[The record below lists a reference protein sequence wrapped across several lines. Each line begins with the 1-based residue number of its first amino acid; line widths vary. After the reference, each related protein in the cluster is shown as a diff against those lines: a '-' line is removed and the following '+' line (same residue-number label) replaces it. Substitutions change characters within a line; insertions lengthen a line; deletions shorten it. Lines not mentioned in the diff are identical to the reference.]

1 MATKIQVRR
10 DTAANWTSANTV
22 LSDGEMGYETDTGYM
37 KIGDGAT
44 AWSSL
49 AYFTP
54 GDVSDDNTTYTIS
67 VAQAGADANVTLT
80 GSDASNDTVTMV
92 AGNNLTVTV
101 AGDNVTMDVDTDLA
115 NYSNATTAFISNIT
129 AEAIGSLSDVDVSAV
144 ADGSVLAY
152 DQVAGNWVAGAPA
165 VGALNDLS
173 DVDEASPS
181 AGDLLHYTAGTG
193 WTGTTTLNS
202 SFSTPGI
209 RLKGTLEKDYNQFG
223 TLTGTD
229 GDTITHT
236 GNLGNGPNFYHSD
249 TDYNFVANFEDC
261 FLNAG
266 TFGKFTIMINN
277 ETEFRSSICTNILIN
292 GFAPNL
298 QWVNGE
304 APTKGTPGEVDII
317 EVTVLNTATNLLSN
331 LLEPQINA
339 DVYVWAHHL
348 TADDKL
354 DGDLTGSVFGD
365 DSTLLVDGVNN
376 TIPAANLSGA
386 LPAIDGSALTGVT
399 AGSVDFADV
408 TNTPTTIAGY
418 GITDAITDVVSD
430 TTPQLGGNLD
440 LNNNDITG
448 TGNIDITSGNVTLQ
462 SGSLDVTGT
471 STFTGNIVVD
481 QGNDIQIQKSVSAN
495 NETLG
500 RITATTGSVEYGE
513 IEFKTG
519 ADGFADN
526 SEINWYARIG
536 GAKTAVFEIKGTS
549 LGKSGF
555 EINPTGSASLDFFMQ
570 SSGDPTLIF
579 ADAGD
584 DRVGFGKIP
593 TQGKVDVDG
602 DVYAT
607 TFVGALA
614 FSNLTSTPT
623 TLAGYGITD
632 AATSAQGALADT
644 AVQPAALGN
653 IEFGT
658 GTIDTNDSS
667 AVTITPAVI
676 MSSDATVENS
686 LTVTN
691 TITADTV
698 TGKIVATAGTAP
710 TVATEAGEIGEIRF
724 DNTNMYLK
732 CPDGNWRRVAL
743 SGLV

>member
-67 VAQAGADANVTLT
+67 VAQVGADADITLT
-80 GSDASNDTVTMV
+80 GSDASTDTVV
-92 AGNNLTVTV
+92 LAAGTNLTLTV
-101 AGDNVTMDVDTDLA
+101 AGDDITMDVDNDLS
-115 NYSNATTAFISNIT
+115 NYDNTTTAFISNIT

-144 ADGSVLAY
+144 ANGSVLAY
-152 DQVAGNWVAGAPA
+152 NSTSGNWEAGAPA
-165 VGALNDLS
+165 VEAISDLS
-173 DVDEASPS
+173 DVDTSGAAVGAHLQYDGANWTSQLTDFN
-181 AGDLLHYTAGTG
+181 AGKVFLSGLSTNKFIQYRNAVITIGAI
-193 WTGTTTLNS
+193 S
-202 SFSTPGI
+202 SGDSVDFPTDS
-209 RLKGTLEKDYNQFG
+209 
-223 TLTGTD
+223 GTD
-229 GDTITHT
+229 AAMEWQVNNPG
-236 GNLGNGPNFYHSD
+236 
-249 TDYNFVANFEDC
+249 TDFVANITPGPV
-261 FLNAG
+261 N
-266 TFGKFTIMINN
+266 INRSQY
-277 ETEFRSSICTNILIN
+277 FRIIIDNTTGAEKGSISGLER
-292 GFAPNL
+292 F
-298 QWVNGE
+298 
-304 APTKGTPGEVDII
+304 GTPQTVNWTNGSLPVVSGE
-317 EVTVLNTATNLLSN
+317 
-331 LLEPQINA
+331 
-339 DVYVWAHHL
+339 DVYDIYEFYCFRGDGGSDETWYGTLL
-348 TADDKL
+348 TQRF
-354 DGDLTGSVFGD
+354 DGDFTGSLFGD

-386 LPAIDGSALTGVT
+386 LPAIDGSALTGVV
-399 AGSVDFADV
+399 AGTVDFADV

-440 LNNNDITG
+440 LNSNDITG
-448 TGNIDITSGNVTLQ
+448 TGNVDITSGNVTLQ
-462 SGSLDVTGT
+462 SGDLNVTGT

-481 QGNDIQIQKSVSAN
+481 QGNDIQIQKTVSAN
-495 NETLG
+495 NETIG
-500 RITATTGSVEYGE
+500 KITATTGSVEYGE

-644 AVQPAALGN
+644 AVQPADLGN

-667 AVTITPAVI
+667 AVTITPTVI

-691 TITADTV
+691 NITANTV
-698 TGKIVATAGTAP
+698 TGIIVATPGTAP
-710 TVATEAGEIGEIRF
+710 ALASDPGQTGEIRID
-724 DNTNMYLK
+724 DNFIYVKTPSGDWK
-732 CPDGNWRRVAL
+732 KATL
-743 SGLV
+743 SNLV

>member
-101 AGDNVTMDVDTDLA
+101 AGDNVTMDVDNDLA
-115 NYSNATTAFISNIT
+115 NYSNATTAFISDIT

-144 ADGSVLAY
+144 ANGSVLSY
-152 DQVAGNWVAGAPA
+152 NSTSGNWEAGDPA
-165 VGALNDLS
+165 VGAISDLS
-173 DVDEASPS
+173 DVDVTSPGQWSHLHWDGANWVDEAVYFYTTKRF
-181 AGDLLHYTAGTG
+181 AGGMATDRFIELQNRVITIGAISSGDSVDFPTSFAGG
-193 WTGTTTLNS
+193 ADY
-202 SFSTPGI
+202 GI
-209 RLKGTLEKDYNQFG
+209 EWQVNNP
-223 TLTGTD
+223 GTD
-229 GDTITHT
+229 
-236 GNLGNGPNFYHSD
+236 
-249 TDYNFVANFEDC
+249 FVANITPGPV
-261 FLNAG
+261 N
-266 TFGKFTIMINN
+266 IN
-277 ETEFRSSICTNILIN
+277 TSTYFRIIIDNTS
-292 GFAPNL
+292 G
-298 QWVNGE
+298 V
-304 APTKGTPGEVDII
+304 TKGSISGLERNG
-317 EVTVLNTATNLLSN
+317 TVQTVNWTNGSL
-331 LLEPQINA
+331 PVVRGD
-339 DVYVWAHHL
+339 DVYDIYEFYCFRGNGGSDETWYGTLL
-348 TADDKL
+348 TGDDKL

-376 TIPAANLSGA
+376 TIPAVNLSGA

-418 GITDAITDVVSD
+418 GITDAIPDVVSD

-710 TVATEAGEIGEIRF
+710 TVATEPGEIGEIRF
-724 DNTNMYLK
+724 DNSNMYLK

>member
-67 VAQAGADANVTLT
+67 VAQVGADADITLT
-80 GSDASNDTVTMV
+80 GSDASTDTVV
-92 AGNNLTVTV
+92 LAAGTNLTLTV
-101 AGDNVTMDVDTDLA
+101 AGDDITMDVDNDLS
-115 NYSNATTAFISNIT
+115 NYDNTTTAFISNIT

-144 ADGSVLAY
+144 ANGSVLAY
-152 DQVAGNWVAGAPA
+152 NSTSGNWEAGAPA
-165 VGALNDLS
+165 VEAISDLS
-173 DVDEASPS
+173 DVDTSGAAVGAHLQYDGANWTSQLTDFN
-181 AGDLLHYTAGTG
+181 AGKVFLSGLSTNKFIQYRNAVITIGAI
-193 WTGTTTLNS
+193 S
-202 SFSTPGI
+202 SGDSVDFPTDS
-209 RLKGTLEKDYNQFG
+209 
-223 TLTGTD
+223 GTD
-229 GDTITHT
+229 AAMEWQVNNPG
-236 GNLGNGPNFYHSD
+236 
-249 TDYNFVANFEDC
+249 TDFVANITPGPV
-261 FLNAG
+261 N
-266 TFGKFTIMINN
+266 INRSQY
-277 ETEFRSSICTNILIN
+277 FRIIIDNTTGAEKGSISGLER
-292 GFAPNL
+292 F
-298 QWVNGE
+298 
-304 APTKGTPGEVDII
+304 GTPQTVNWTNGSLPVVSGE
-317 EVTVLNTATNLLSN
+317 
-331 LLEPQINA
+331 
-339 DVYVWAHHL
+339 DVYDIYEFYCFRGDGGSDETWYGTLL
-348 TADDKL
+348 TQRF
-354 DGDLTGSVFGD
+354 DGDFTGSLFGD

-386 LPAIDGSALTGVT
+386 LPAIDGSALTGVV
-399 AGSVDFADV
+399 AGTVDFADV

-440 LNNNDITG
+440 LNSNDITG
-448 TGNIDITSGNVTLQ
+448 TGNVDITSGNVTLQ
-462 SGSLDVTGT
+462 SGDLNVTGT

-481 QGNDIQIQKSVSAN
+481 QGNDIQIQKTVSAN
-495 NETLG
+495 NETIG
-500 RITATTGSVEYGE
+500 KITATTGSVEYGE

-644 AVQPAALGN
+644 AVQPASLGN

-667 AVTITPAVI
+667 AVTITPTVI

-691 TITADTV
+691 TITANTV
-698 TGKIVATAGTAP
+698 TGIIVATPGTAP
-710 TVATEAGEIGEIRF
+710 ALASDPGETGEIRID
-724 DNTNMYLK
+724 DNFIYVKTPSGDWKKATL
-732 CPDGNWRRVAL
+732 GN
-743 SGLV
+743 LV

>member
-22 LSDGEMGYETDTGYM
+22 LSSGEMGYETDTGFM

-67 VAQAGADANVTLT
+67 VAQVGADADITLT
-80 GSDASNDTVTMV
+80 GSDASTDTVV
-92 AGNNLTVTV
+92 LAAGTNLTLTV
-101 AGDNVTMDVDTDLA
+101 AGDDITMDVDNDLS
-115 NYSNATTAFISNIT
+115 NYDNTTTAFISNIT
-129 AEAIGSLSDVDVSAV
+129 AEAIGSLSDVDVSSLAS
-144 ADGSVLAY
+144 GHVLAY
-152 DQVAGNWVAGAPA
+152 DGANWVAGAPA
-165 VGALNDLS
+165 VIAASDLS
-173 DVDEASPS
+173 DVDTTGAAVGSHFQYDGTNWTAEQTNFNSGKTFLSGLQTNRFIEYRNALITIGSIS
-181 AGDLLHYTAGTG
+181 SGDSVDFPTD
-193 WTGTTTLNS
+193 S
-202 SFSTPGI
+202 
-209 RLKGTLEKDYNQFG
+209 
-223 TLTGTD
+223 GTD
-229 GDTITHT
+229 AAMEWEVNNPG
-236 GNLGNGPNFYHSD
+236 
-249 TDYNFVANFEDC
+249 TDFVANITPGPV
-261 FLNAG
+261 N
-266 TFGKFTIMINN
+266 INRSQY
-277 ETEFRSSICTNILIN
+277 FRIIIDNTT
-292 GFAPNL
+292 
-298 QWVNGE
+298 GE
-304 APTKGTPGEVDII
+304 TKGSISGLERFGTSQTVNWTNGSLPVVSGDNVYDIY
-317 EVTVLNTATNLLSN
+317 EFYCFRGDGGSDETWYGTLLT
-331 LLEPQINA
+331 QRF
-339 DVYVWAHHL
+339 
-348 TADDKL
+348 
-354 DGDLTGSVFGD
+354 DGDFTGSLFGD
-365 DSTLLVDGVNN
+365 DSTLLVDGINN

-386 LPAIDGSALTGVT
+386 LPAIDGSALTGVV
-399 AGSVDFADV
+399 AGTVDFADV

-440 LNNNDITG
+440 LNSNDITG
-448 TGNIDITSGNVTLQ
+448 TGNVDITSGNVTLQ
-462 SGSLDVTGT
+462 SGDLNVTGT

-481 QGNDIQIQKSVSAN
+481 QGNDIQIKKSVSAN
-495 NETLG
+495 NETIG
-500 RITATTGSVEYGE
+500 KITATTGSVEYGE

-519 ADGFADN
+519 ADGFASN

-536 GAKTAVFEIKGTS
+536 GSKVPVFEIKGTS

-555 EINPTGSASLDFFMQ
+555 EINPNANASLDFFMQ
-570 SSGDPTLIF
+570 GATDPTLIF

-584 DRVGFGKIP
+584 DRIGFGKIP

-614 FSNLTSTPT
+614 FSNLTGVPT

-667 AVTITPAVI
+667 AVTITPTVV

-691 TITADTV
+691 NITANTIA
-698 TGKIVATAGTAP
+698 GKIVATPGTAP
-710 TVATEAGEIGEIRF
+710 ALASDPGEAGEIRI
-724 DNTNMYLK
+724 DNNFIYVKTPGGDWKKANL
-732 CPDGNWRRVAL
+732 GN
-743 SGLV
+743 LV

>member
-10 DTAANWTSANTV
+10 DTAANWTSADTV
-22 LSDGEMGYETDTGYM
+22 LSEGEIGYETDTGYM
-37 KIGDGAT
+37 KIGDGST
-44 AWSSL
+44 AWTALS
-49 AYFTP
+49 YFAP
-54 GDVSDDNTTYTIS
+54 NPVDDNTTYTYSI
-67 VAQAGADANVTLT
+67 AQEGSDATMTLG
-80 GSDASNDTVTMV
+80 GSDASSDVVTLV
-92 AGNNLTVTV
+92 AGTQLTLTV
-101 AGDNVTMDVDTDLA
+101 AGDNVTMDVDNDLA
-115 NYSNATTAFISNIT
+115 NYSNTTTAFISDIT

-144 ADGSVLAY
+144 ADGSVLSY
-152 DQVAGNWVAGAPA
+152 NSGTGNWEAGAPA
-165 VGALNDLS
+165 VVELNDLS

-181 AGDLLHYTAGTG
+181 PGDVLTYQAGTG
-193 WTGTTTLNS
+193 WTGTTELSASLNM
-202 SFSTPGI
+202 PGI
-209 RLKGTLEKDYNQFG
+209 RLRSTLQNNFNTFG
-223 TLTGTD
+223 TLTGND
-229 GDTITHT
+229 GDTIAHT

-249 TDYNFVANFEDC
+249 TDHNFVANFEEC
-261 FLNAG
+261 SLNAN
-266 TFGKFTIMINN
+266 TFGNFTIMINN
-277 ETEFRSSICTNILIN
+277 ETEGRSSICTDILIN

-304 APTKGTPGEVDII
+304 APVKGTPGEVDII
-317 EVTVLNTATNLLSN
+317 EVTVLNLGSNTLSN
-331 LLEPQINA
+331 LLEPSVNA

-348 TADDKL
+348 TQDIKL
-354 DGDLTGSVFGD
+354 DGDLTGSIFGD

-386 LPAIDGSALTGVT
+386 LPALDGSALTGVV
-399 AGSVDFADV
+399 AGTVDFADV

-440 LNNNDITG
+440 LNSNDITG
-448 TGNIDITSGNVTLQ
+448 TGNVDITSGNVTLQ
-462 SGSLDVTGT
+462 SGDLNVTGT

-481 QGNDIQIQKSVSAN
+481 QGNDIQIQKTVSAN
-495 NETLG
+495 NETIG
-500 RITATTGSVEYGE
+500 KITATTGSVEYGE

-644 AVQPAALGN
+644 AVQPASLGN

-691 TITADTV
+691 NITANTV
-698 TGKIVATAGTAP
+698 TGIIVATPGTAP
-710 TVATEAGEIGEIRF
+710 ALASDPGQTGEIRID
-724 DNTNMYLK
+724 DNFIYVKTPSGDWK
-732 CPDGNWRRVAL
+732 KATL
-743 SGLV
+743 SNLV

>member
-67 VAQAGADANVTLT
+67 VAQVGADADITLT
-80 GSDASNDTVTMV
+80 GSDASTDTVV
-92 AGNNLTVTV
+92 LAAGTNLTLTV
-101 AGDNVTMDVDTDLA
+101 AGDDITMDVDNDLS
-115 NYSNATTAFISNIT
+115 NYDNTTTAFISNIT

-144 ADGSVLAY
+144 ANGSVLAY
-152 DQVAGNWVAGAPA
+152 NSTSGNWEAGAPA
-165 VGALNDLS
+165 VEAISDLS
-173 DVDEASPS
+173 DVDTSGAAVGAHLQYDGANWTSQLTDFN
-181 AGDLLHYTAGTG
+181 AGKVFLSGLSTNKFIQYRNAVITIGAI
-193 WTGTTTLNS
+193 S
-202 SFSTPGI
+202 SGDSVDFPTDS
-209 RLKGTLEKDYNQFG
+209 
-223 TLTGTD
+223 GTD
-229 GDTITHT
+229 AAMEWQVNNPG
-236 GNLGNGPNFYHSD
+236 
-249 TDYNFVANFEDC
+249 TDFVANITPGPV
-261 FLNAG
+261 N
-266 TFGKFTIMINN
+266 INRSQY
-277 ETEFRSSICTNILIN
+277 FRIIIDNTTGAEKGSISGLER
-292 GFAPNL
+292 F
-298 QWVNGE
+298 
-304 APTKGTPGEVDII
+304 GTPQTVNWTNGSLPVVSGE
-317 EVTVLNTATNLLSN
+317 
-331 LLEPQINA
+331 
-339 DVYVWAHHL
+339 DVYDIYEFYCFRGDGGSDETWYGTLL
-348 TADDKL
+348 TQRF
-354 DGDLTGSVFGD
+354 DGDFTGSLFGD

-386 LPAIDGSALTGVT
+386 LPAIDGSALTGVV
-399 AGSVDFADV
+399 AGTVDFADV

-440 LNNNDITG
+440 LNSNDITG
-448 TGNIDITSGNVTLQ
+448 TGNVDITSGNVTLQ
-462 SGSLDVTGT
+462 SGDLNVTGT

-481 QGNDIQIQKSVSAN
+481 QGNDIQIQKTVSAN
-495 NETLG
+495 NETIG
-500 RITATTGSVEYGE
+500 KITATTSSVEYGE

-644 AVQPAALGN
+644 AVQPASLGN

-667 AVTITPAVI
+667 AVTITPTVI

-691 TITADTV
+691 TITANTV
-698 TGKIVATAGTAP
+698 TGIIVATPGTAP
-710 TVATEAGEIGEIRF
+710 ALASDPGETGEIRID
-724 DNTNMYLK
+724 DNFIYVKTPSGDWKKATL
-732 CPDGNWRRVAL
+732 GN
-743 SGLV
+743 LV

>member
-67 VAQAGADANVTLT
+67 VAQVGADADITLT
-80 GSDASNDTVTMV
+80 GSDASTDTVV
-92 AGNNLTVTV
+92 LAAGTNLTLTV
-101 AGDNVTMDVDTDLA
+101 AGDDITMDVDNDLS
-115 NYSNATTAFISNIT
+115 NYDNTTTAFISNIT

-144 ADGSVLAY
+144 ANGSVLAY
-152 DQVAGNWVAGAPA
+152 NSTSGNWEAGAPA
-165 VGALNDLS
+165 VEAISDLS
-173 DVDEASPS
+173 DVDTSGAAVGAHLQYDGANWTSQLTDFN
-181 AGDLLHYTAGTG
+181 AGKVFLSGLSTNKFIQYRNAVITIGAI
-193 WTGTTTLNS
+193 S
-202 SFSTPGI
+202 SGDSVDFPTDS
-209 RLKGTLEKDYNQFG
+209 
-223 TLTGTD
+223 GTD
-229 GDTITHT
+229 AAMEWQVNNPG
-236 GNLGNGPNFYHSD
+236 
-249 TDYNFVANFEDC
+249 TDFVANITPGPV
-261 FLNAG
+261 N
-266 TFGKFTIMINN
+266 INRSQY
-277 ETEFRSSICTNILIN
+277 FRIIIDNTTGAEKGSISGLER
-292 GFAPNL
+292 F
-298 QWVNGE
+298 
-304 APTKGTPGEVDII
+304 GTPQTVNWTNGSLPVVSGE
-317 EVTVLNTATNLLSN
+317 
-331 LLEPQINA
+331 
-339 DVYVWAHHL
+339 DVYDIYEFYCFRGDGGSDETWYGTLL
-348 TADDKL
+348 TQRF
-354 DGDLTGSVFGD
+354 DGDFTGSLFGD

-386 LPAIDGSALTGVT
+386 LPAIDGSALTGVV
-399 AGSVDFADV
+399 AGTVDFADV

-440 LNNNDITG
+440 LNSNDITG
-448 TGNIDITSGNVTLQ
+448 TGNVDITSGNVTLQ
-462 SGSLDVTGT
+462 SGDLNVTGT

-481 QGNDIQIQKSVSAN
+481 QGNDIQIQKTVSAN
-495 NETLG
+495 NETIG
-500 RITATTGSVEYGE
+500 KITATTGSVEYGE

-644 AVQPAALGN
+644 AVQPASLGN

-667 AVTITPAVI
+667 AVTITPTVI

-691 TITADTV
+691 TITANTV
-698 TGKIVATAGTAP
+698 TGIIVATPGTAP
-710 TVATEAGEIGEIRF
+710 ALASDPGETGEIRID
-724 DNTNMYLK
+724 DNFIYVKTPSGDWK
-732 CPDGNWRRVAL
+732 KATL
-743 SGLV
+743 SNLV